1 MEKKYEHLSIEERAL
16 IQAKLE
22 TGCTLRAI
30 ARSVQRS
37 PSTISREI
45 KRNGWRR
52 PETASPVRLRTRG
65 INGYWCEVAQKR
77 ACQLAAKPRTARK
90 LVVGPADHC
99 PSTGAGNA
107 LWELVLAGLAQGLS
121 PQQVSGTLARMEPAQ
136 RISHESIYSA
146 IYVMPR
152 GELRAE
158 LIALLRKG
166 HKSRRPRAAGK
177 DRRGLIVGMTSIEE
191 RPLEVED
198 RLVPGHWEGDLIKGA
213 LNRSQVGTLVERKT
227 LFTVLVQLDR
237 ATAACTANGFI
248 GVLKRFDAQMRL
260 SLTYDQGREMA
271 DHEHLARQTGMAVY
285 FAHPHS
291 PWERGINE
299 NTNGLLRQ
307 YLPKGSDLSIYSQTE
322 LDVIAHRLNVRPRKS
337 LGWKCPA
344 ELFLPEGA
352 FDFRA
357 YWADALKLSPVALG
371 T

>member
-1 MEKKYEHLSIEERAL
+1 MGKNYEHLSIEERAL

-22 TGCTLRAI
+22 TGCKLRAI
-30 ARSVQRS
+30 ARSLQRS
-37 PSTISREI
+37 PSTISREL
-45 KRNGWRR
+45 KRCGWQ
-52 PETASPVRLRTRG
+52 SHNPVPTIRLRTRG
-65 INGYWCEVAQKR
+65 INGYWCESAHRR
-77 ACQLAAKPRTARK
+77 ACLLAAKARTAPK
-90 LVVGPADHC
+90 FVV
-99 PSTGAGNA
+99 GNA
-107 LWELVLAGLAQGLS
+107 LWQHVYAGLRQGLS
-121 PQQVSGTLARMEPAQ
+121 PQQISGTLARMEPAQ
-136 RISHESIYSA
+136 RISHESIYTTLYA
-146 IYVMPR
+146 MPK

-158 LIALLRKG
+158 IIALLRKS
-166 HKSRRPRAAGK
+166 HKGRRPRTGGQ

-191 RPLEVED
+191 RPLSVED

-213 LNRSQVGTLVERKT
+213 FNRSQVGTLVERKT
-227 LFTVLVQLDR
+227 LFTLLVQLDS

-248 GVLKRFDAQMRL
+248 GVLKRVDAQMRL

-271 DHEHLARQTGMAVY
+271 DHAHLARQTGMQVY

-307 YLPKGSDLSIYSQTE
+307 YLPKGSDLSIHSQGQ
-322 LDVIAHRLNVRPRKS
+322 LDEVAHRLNVRPRKS

-352 FDFRA
+352 FDFKA
-357 YWADALKLSPVALG
+357 YWADKLKPVALG